1 MRNVKDI
8 VLTFLHNLALSLSY
22 CIEVRNFDQRREN
35 LALSMMKSPNQIEV
49 CKHEYKT
56 TMVENIQADDDD
68 VLQHEFQGC

>member
-35 LALSMMKSPNQIEV
+35 LALSMMKPQLMKSSSSFCSGQEQEAESCLRKLV
-49 CKHEYKT
+49 HLGR
-56 TMVENIQADDDD
+56 Q
-68 VLQHEFQGC
+68 F